1 MQIIIDADPIVYSA
15 GFAAET
21 HSYALVIQ
29 WPDGEM
35 EQKYFAPLP
44 NKTAGD
50 QMKEFFKENDSAEI
64 IDREKIVECE
74 PLEFALR
81 GVKMT
86 IQACIND
93 AKRELVKALP
103 EAINSHPAVTVL
115 LSGPGNFRD
124 DIATIKPYKGNRD
137 PAHKPVYYQQIRDYL
152 CDWWGAKVIEGHEA
166 DDECSIIAHQSR
178 EAGSEDYVVCTIDKD
193 LDQIPGY
200 HYDYMKK
207 VFYEVTEEEGNFLFW
222 KQVLCGDSTDNIQG
236 LYRVGD
242 KAAINYLN
250 TVIDASYGQL
260 SLDNEDLWN
269 KTVSLYKINIADY
282 PNKYPEDMT
291 AEEAA
296 LENARLVKMQEYR
309 GQLWSPPGIPDEET
323 T

>member
-1 MQIIIDADPIVYSA
+1 MHIIIDADPIVYRA

-21 HSYALVIQ
+21 HSYALVVQ
-29 WPDGEM
+29 WPNGDM

-74 PLEFALR
+74 PIEFALR

-103 EAINSHPAVTVL
+103 EAVNSHPAVTLL

-178 EAGSEDYVVCTIDKD
+178 EAGSQDYVVCTIDKD

-242 KAAINYLN
+242 KAASKYLN
-250 TVIDASYGQL
+250 EWIENGLAHEGNLWPLVKVAYA
-260 SLDNEDLWN
+260 DNI
-269 KTVSLYKINIADY
+269 KAY
-282 PNKYPEDMT
+282 PNKYPEGMT